1 MRRLVVRNGVSCMP
15 APTPLHWIQ
24 GIPGRSNKHITTGGH
39 MRNFSSSVVAF
50 LLVSL
55 VIIGCADREQSL
67 APELE
72 LLARRVAAQK
82 GDGKTD
88 PGTISLCEADGECY
102 VVYYEPWDF
111 SQEIATETGTQP
123 DPSLPLWQ
131 GESVVSGGTYV
142 CPTWWPNPDFKVII
156 PQHNYTLVH
165 FSIPGQAHASF
176 PVTPP
181 PNHPGIPSAAYA
193 MPLGRYRDVTNNYV
207 AEGGYIYA
215 ACYTKWVTLLNVT
228 AIVGPMVSFNYTGTV
243 MFEPASGTGGSDA
256 GGWAYSNIE
265 IEVENGVGD
274 GWRDALDTFLSG
286 GGCTKGWEIWVDD
299 DQACDANGN
308 LV

>member
-1 MRRLVVRNGVSCMP
+1 
-15 APTPLHWIQ
+15 
-24 GIPGRSNKHITTGGH
+24 
-39 MRNFSSSVVAF
+39 
-50 LLVSL
+50 
-55 VIIGCADREQSL
+55 
-67 APELE
+67 
-72 LLARRVAAQK
+72 
-82 GDGKTD
+82 
-88 PGTISLCEADGECY
+88 
-102 VVYYEPWDF
+102 
-111 SQEIATETGTQP
+111 
-123 DPSLPLWQ
+123 
-131 GESVVSGGTYV
+131 
-142 CPTWWPNPDFKVII
+142 
-156 PQHNYTLVH
+156 
-165 FSIPGQAHASF
+165 
-176 PVTPP
+176 
-181 PNHPGIPSAAYA
+181 